1 MKYLEYN
8 SGSEPI
14 PIEQIVLPFLLDRD
28 SISMTV
34 CVVRRFHRLE
44 WWQGELWNVFLCR
57 LHSEVFAPALLV
69 RVFICLQEVLQGLSE
84 MWKSTFSSIVVI
96 CEKDPTLRRGFLNP
110 FLSSHDNNS
119 LVTFRS
125 ILTTLSDYCTHG
137 TSGISTVTESSFTFH
152 YAIPADVLRYVGAV
166 ASPVGELPSYH
177 LDNRSLSIF
186 SEHGTMRQLQSVDS
200 QTNLLR
206 SVIYRSNP
214 LEPKERKV
222 VPRSASHDIL
232 PLVIVMWDSMEEES
246 AENTQL
252 QSASRGRNSPT
263 QLREL
268 MKESEAT
275 SEEKMRLFIRP
286 RSESRRSVDGSGRRN
301 YEKPRFASI
310 LVIHFLRNRTPTL
323 IRRLNICPD
332 GIYVPRVSEGI
343 KTEV

>member
-1 MKYLEYN
+1 
-8 SGSEPI
+8 
-14 PIEQIVLPFLLDRD
+14 
-28 SISMTV
+28 
-34 CVVRRFHRLE
+34 
-44 WWQGELWNVFLCR
+44 
-57 LHSEVFAPALLV
+57 
-69 RVFICLQEVLQGLSE
+69 
-84 MWKSTFSSIVVI
+84 MWKSAFSSILVI

-137 TSGISTVTESSFTFH
+137 ASGISTVTETSFTFH
-152 YAIPADVLRYVGAV
+152 YAIPAELLRCVGV
-166 ASPVGELPSYH
+166 VTSSVGELPSYH

-186 SEHGTMRQLQSVDS
+186 SEHGPMRHLQSVDS

-214 LEPKERKV
+214 LETEGKKV
-222 VPRSASHDIL
+222 APRPASHDIL
-232 PLVIVMWDSMEEES
+232 PLVIVMWDSMEEENAES
-246 AENTQL
+246 AQL
-252 QSASRGRNSPT
+252 QSGSRARNSPT

-275 SEEKMRLFIRP
+275 EEKMRLFIRP

-332 GIYVPRVSEGI
+332 GIYVPRVSEGM
-343 KTEV
+343 KSKV

>member
-1 MKYLEYN
+1 
-8 SGSEPI
+8 
-14 PIEQIVLPFLLDRD
+14 
-28 SISMTV
+28 
-34 CVVRRFHRLE
+34 
-44 WWQGELWNVFLCR
+44 
-57 LHSEVFAPALLV
+57 
-69 RVFICLQEVLQGLSE
+69 

-332 GIYVPRVSEGI
+332 GIYVSRVSEGI

>member
-1 MKYLEYN
+1 
-8 SGSEPI
+8 
-14 PIEQIVLPFLLDRD
+14 
-28 SISMTV
+28 
-34 CVVRRFHRLE
+34 
-44 WWQGELWNVFLCR
+44 
-57 LHSEVFAPALLV
+57 
-69 RVFICLQEVLQGLSE
+69 

-152 YAIPADVLRYVGAV
+152 YAIPADVLR
-166 ASPVGELPSYH
+166 ELPSYH

-252 QSASRGRNSPT
+252 QSASRGRSSPT

-268 MKESEAT
+268 MKESEVTA
-275 SEEKMRLFIRP
+275 EEKMRLFIRP

-332 GIYVPRVSEGI
+332 GIYVPRSIYSSNSDSKKSNECIICFANPNDVVLLPCRHKLVCRFCVCMIKRCPLCRVAINYYLTEGQELELGHAYDSEALL
-343 KTEV
+343 